1 MKKTK
6 SILVAFSIAF
16 SLLPFKSEAFFM
28 LPPFKT
34 DVVNS
39 LQKSFTTIKTKVDK
53 AYKMVMES
61 TIMQTIIQYGEGA
74 FEAYDFVKSINFDS
88 IQSILGADYKQIS
101 VLSSKI
107 KKIDAQKT
115 EAKDKAAQEA
125 AAIAA
130 EAAQKEKGINK
141 NINKLSQDSLIHP
154 DHAVANTAKISELL
168 KQKDEIIADA
178 QNNTNSINDTLNSA
192 LQGFNDMKDSIRA
205 ELTSILSSFNPLP
218 KNYNSLQDLKD
229 TVKTLSP
236 DETTK
241 VTSNIVLAYKE
252 VYRSLYWQDFNTAM
266 QRATA
271 IRAELVADNEK
282 AQAVNQGASSTLEGA
297 ISANAAASLELR
309 KANML
314 ALINYAELVLQKLKL
329 DISYDLS
336 IGGFQKIN
344 ATTAVNNFNFD
355 NYKFNPQDPSYDVD
369 SVTLSPAVAGE
380 ALDSSIT
387 AASEPAVAAGLADI
401 SASAT
406 TE

>member
-1 MKKTK
+1 MRKTK
-6 SILVAFSIAF
+6 SILIAISIAF
-16 SLLPFKSEAFFM
+16 SLFPSKGEAFFL

-61 TIMQTIIQYGEGA
+61 TVMQTIIQYGEGA
-74 FEAYDFVKSINFDS
+74 FEAYDFVKSVNFGS

-107 KKIDAQKT
+107 KKIDAQKSA
-115 EAKDKAAQEA
+115 AKDKAAQEA
-125 AAIAA
+125 AAIAQ
-130 EAAQKEKGINK
+130 EAAEKEKGISK
-141 NINKLSQDSLIHP
+141 NITKLSQDSLLNP
-154 DHAVANTAKISELL
+154 DHAVANTAKISALIQ
-168 KQKDEIIADA
+168 QKEEIIAEA

-218 KNYNSLQDLKD
+218 KNYNSLQDLRE
-229 TVKTLSP
+229 TVQILSP
-236 DETTK
+236 DEKTK
-241 VTSNIVLAYKE
+241 VTSNIIFAYKE
-252 VYRSLYWQDFNTAM
+252 VYNSLYWQDINTAM

-282 AQAVNQGASSTLEGA
+282 AQSINQAASGSLEGA
-297 ISANAAASLELR
+297 ISANAAGALELR

-314 ALINYAELVLQKLKL
+314 ALINYTELVLQKLKL

-336 IGGFQKIN
+336 ISGFQKIN
-344 ATTAVNNFNFD
+344 STTAVNNFNFD
-355 NYKFNPQDPSYDVD
+355 NYKFNPKDPVYDVD
-369 SVTLSPAVAGE
+369 SVTLSPAAAGE
-380 ALDSSIT
+380 ALDSSIA